1 MNMRF
6 SHGLSKREL
15 EAVGH
20 VCRGLCNKE
29 VAWEMHIS
37 ESAVKNKL
45 NLVYAKLRVHSRYEL
60 LMWAIEHGLFKR
72 EKIAVL
78 EQQIFDG
85 PAKPLSARLH

>member
-1 MNMRF
+1 MVVRYV
-6 SHGLSKREL
+6 HGLTKREL

-37 ESAVKNKL
+37 PHTVRCTLVN
-45 NLVYAKLRVHSRYEL
+45 VYAKLNIHTRYEL
-60 LMWAIEHGLFKR
+60 LMWAIDRGLFKR
-72 EKIAVL
+72 KELEAV

-85 PAKPLSARLH
+85 AMSARLQ